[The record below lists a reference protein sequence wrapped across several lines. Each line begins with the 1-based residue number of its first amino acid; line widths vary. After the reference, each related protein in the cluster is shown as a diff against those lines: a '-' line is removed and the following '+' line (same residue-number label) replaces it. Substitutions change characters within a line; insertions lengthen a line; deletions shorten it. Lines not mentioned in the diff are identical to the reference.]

1 VDNKTLN
8 NKVDLLEKQI
18 NNVFDLLKSGNIAF
32 TKDIPDIDQETE
44 ITSKLNNRIDE
55 LEAKNYQL
63 KADID
68 RIIKAI
74 EYYKLEVLKWI

>member
-74 EYYKLEVLKWI
+74 EYYKLEVTK

>member
-1 VDNKTLN
+1 MDNKTLN

-55 LEAKNYQL
+55 LESKNYQL

-74 EYYKLEVLKWI
+74 EYYKLEVTK

>member
-55 LEAKNYQL
+55 LESKNYQL

-74 EYYKLEVLKWI
+74 EYYKLEVTK

>member
-74 EYYKLEVLKWI
+74 EYYKLEVTKWI

>member
-1 VDNKTLN
+1 MDNKTLN

-74 EYYKLEVLKWI
+74 EYYKLEVTK

>member
-74 EYYKLEVLKWI
+74 EYYKLEVLK

>member
-1 VDNKTLN
+1 MDNKTLN

-18 NNVFDLLKSGNIAF
+18 NNIFDLLKSGNIAF

-74 EYYKLEVLKWI
+74 EYYKLEVLK

>member
-1 VDNKTLN
+1 MDNKTLN

-74 EYYKLEVLKWI
+74 EYYKLEVLK

>member
-1 VDNKTLN
+1 MDNKTLN

-18 NNVFDLLKSGNIAF
+18 NNIFDLLKSGNIAF

-74 EYYKLEVLKWI
+74 EYYKLEVTK